1 MGTPDAD
8 ARERSAPSRRRAAGR
23 ADVTRTTKPARRAA
37 SAPPDDV
44 NDLVELSR
52 LLVSVAYR
60 SLEATEQAVPLPQ
73 FRALTVLARYG
84 PCTAGGLAE
93 ALDQVGSTVTRMC
106 DRLVAA
112 GLVTRQNRPDN
123 RREVEIDVTKAGRR
137 LVEQVL
143 AARAAE
149 LEQMLQRMRP
159 GSRAALA
166 KVLPELLAAADE
178 HLPDSRARW
187 AV

>member
-1 MGTPDAD
+1 MTPTKKPRPA
-8 ARERSAPSRRRAAGR
+8 STP
-23 ADVTRTTKPARRAA
+23 ADVT
-37 SAPPDDV
+37 
-44 NDLVELSR
+44 DLVELSR

-60 SLEATEQAVPLPQ
+60 SLEAPEQALPLPQ
-73 FRALTVLARYG
+73 FRALTVLSRYG

-93 ALDQVGSTVTRMC
+93 ALDQVGSTVTRIC

-123 RREVEIDVTKAGRR
+123 RREVEIEVTQAGRQ

-149 LEQMLQRMRP
+149 LEQMLRRMRP
-159 GSRAALA
+159 ASRAALA
-166 KVLPELLAAADE
+166 TLLPELLAAADE
-178 HLPDSRARW
+178 HLPESRARW

>member
-1 MGTPDAD
+1 
-8 ARERSAPSRRRAAGR
+8 
-23 ADVTRTTKPARRAA
+23 
-37 SAPPDDV
+37 
-44 NDLVELSR
+44 VELSR

-60 SLEATEQAVPLPQ
+60 SLEASGQSLPLPQ

-93 ALDQVGSTVTRMC
+93 ALDQVASTVTRMC

-112 GLVTRQNRPDN
+112 GYVTRQNRPDN
-123 RREVEIDVTKAGRR
+123 RREVEVAITEQGRQ

-149 LEQMLQRMRP
+149 FELVLGRMRP
-159 GSRAALA
+159 ADRTALA
-166 KVLPELLAAADE
+166 KVLPGLLAAADD